1 MPVQV
6 KEEKKLV
13 LPVGKVELLKEF
25 DQVKVKHHNPLD
37 ENNNQIRDAYRA
49 THVALVKGKEVFVG
63 ISRVNPKDQFVKSF
77 GREVAIGRAM
87 QLWKE
92 KAGVVPTRIGPTQA
106 PRYPRAY
113 VKTFETP
120 EQLETILMTEIYDG
134 LVEIKEVKPD
144 VEPVAAGGCCG
155 GSCQRTGC

>member
-1 MPVQV
+1 MEQTTEV
-6 KEEKKLV
+6 KKKLV
-13 LPVGKVELLKEF
+13 LPVGSVPLLKEF
-25 DQVKVKHHNPLD
+25 DQVKIKHHNPLD

-49 THVALVKGKEVFVG
+49 THVALVKGNEVFVG
-63 ISRVNPKDQFVKSF
+63 ISRVNPKDQFVKAF

-92 KAGVVPTRIGPTQA
+92 KAGVAPSRKGSGRITRFNHS
-106 PRYPRAY
+106 Y

-134 LVEIKEVKPD
+134 LVVKEVKQT
-144 VEPVAAGGCCG
+144 EEAAPTDLAGTGCCG
-155 GSCQRTGC
+155 RGNCS